1 MKEIW
6 KDIAGYE
13 NLYQVSSFGN
23 IRSKDRT
30 IKRNSN
36 YTGNLP
42 LKGRLLKPTINNAG
56 YKRVSLCKSGRQKS
70 FFVHRLVATAFID
83 NPQGL
88 PFVNHKD
95 ENKLN
100 NHVSN
105 LEWCTNEYNMSY
117 GTVGERIS
125 KAKSRPVFQY
135 DISGNFL
142 CKYESITQAS
152 DITGLS
158 ISGISMCCRKQYH
171 TYMGY
176 VWRLE
181 GDSFSL
187 TQKQAKIV
195 KKYDKNNNLISTYP
209 SLRKAKESE
218 GITVQKIKKL
228 SSSKRLENGF
238 YWELI

>member
-1 MKEIW
+1 MQEIW

-23 IRSKDRT
+23 VRSKDRT
-30 IKRNSN
+30 IKRNSS

-56 YKRVSLCKSGRQKS
+56 YKRVSLCKAGGTKS
-70 FFVHRLVATAFID
+70 FYVHRLVATSFID
-83 NPQGL
+83 NPQVL

-125 KAKSRPVFQY
+125 KAKSCPVFQY

-142 CKYESITQAS
+142 CKYESITKAS
-152 DITGLS
+152 DITGFS
-158 ISGISMCCRKQYH
+158 ISGIAMCCRKQYH

-187 TQKQAKIV
+187 TKKRAKIV
-195 KKYDKNNNLISTYP
+195 KKYDKNKNLISIYP
-209 SLRKAKESE
+209 SLRKAKEAE

-228 SSSKRLENGF
+228 SSSKKLENGF

>member
-1 MKEIW
+1 MQEIW

-23 IRSKDRT
+23 VRSKDRT
-30 IKRNSN
+30 IKRNSD
-36 YTGNLP
+36 YTGDLP
-42 LKGRLLKPTINNAG
+42 LKGRLLKARISNAG
-56 YKRVSLCKSGRQKS
+56 YKRVTLCKKNKMKTFS
-70 FFVHRLVATAFID
+70 VHRLVAITFID
-83 NPQGL
+83 NPQNL

-117 GTVGERIS
+117 GTVGKRIS
-125 KAKSRPVFQY
+125 KAKSCPVFQY

-152 DITGLS
+152 DITGFS
-158 ISGISMCCRKQYH
+158 ISGIAMCCRKQYH

-187 TQKQAKIV
+187 TKKQAKIV

-209 SLRKAKESE
+209 SLRKAKEAE

-228 SSSKRLENGF
+228 SSSKKLENGF